1 MMCSSWRPPECWPK
15 RPCKTRRHSTRDSI
29 LSLRACL
36 TGPRSILLPDEDGHY
51 ASEAKRLDRESHR
64 IVPSGGHE
72 LDPIARHMA
81 IEETRRRFFS
91 RTAQGIGA
99 LALASLMPREAHAA
113 EAIGGLPGLPH
124 FAPKAKRC

>member
-1 MMCSSWRPPECWPK
+1 MRGPKGDPSDLCSDGKLKHAPPAEQ
-15 RPCKTRRHSTRDSI
+15 RM
-29 LSLRACL
+29 